1 LGFAVFQGVEEA
13 VGVGK
18 FCFLGGTDIDG
29 EPEWILDDEVF
40 VLNVGNLTA

>member
-1 LGFAVFQGVEEA
+1 MEGVEEA

-18 FCFLGGTDIDG
+18 LFFLVGADVDG